1 MALLVFGTEAET
13 ESGVFHSCIFGSLA
27 PTQQLFITDSKA
39 LVAGQVTQS
48 ALVVTLPDTGNGAVT
63 E

>member
-1 MALLVFGTEAET
+1 MNATVCLDVNTPAQLLTEY
-13 ESGVFHSCIFGSLA
+13 SDR
-27 PTQQLFITDSKA
+27 PQQLFITDSKA

>member
-1 MALLVFGTEAET
+1 MQAP
-13 ESGVFHSCIFGSLA
+13 SKIRYQLA
-27 PTQQLFITDSKA
+27 QQLFITDSKA